1 MDDMVSY
8 VSLFAILLVVV
19 LLVWSLVLTY
29 KDKRRR
35 TVTAAKRLAQ
45 LRRKIEALPEKTDE
59 EKARKDAL
67 FRELSFEYFENIL
80 GGIDSIKSTS
90 AKKPEKK
97 KEKKSTKKK
106 KRAKK

>member
-1 MDDMVSY
+1 MVSY

-80 GGIDSIKSTS
+80 GGIDSIKDTST
-90 AKKPEKK
+90 KKPEKK
-97 KEKKSTKKK
+97 KEKKTAKKK

>member
-8 VSLFAILLVVV
+8 ISLFAILLVVV

-45 LRRKIEALPEKTDE
+45 LRRKIEALPEKTEE
-59 EKARKDAL
+59 EKARKDTL

-80 GGIDSIKSTS
+80 GGIDSIKSTAS
-90 AKKPEKK
+90 KKPGKN
-97 KEKKSTKKK
+97 KEKKSKKQKKRTKK
-106 KRAKK
+106 